1 MLDKR
6 TQQKTMQRRMQ
17 VKRISTKIDQSI
29 TDFISLAREQ
39 GAIYKDRK
47 ATSQSPTM
55 DEIRSLSQPKVTV
68 TEQSLFPLE
77 TMADLPTEESALV
90 RHKPKPIFTGIK
102 HFLSQISNP
111 DDEEWGSGNN
121 HKSV

>member
-1 MLDKR
+1 
-6 TQQKTMQRRMQ
+6 MQ